1 MAQSESPD
9 HLRLTQLLQ
18 EAKPLMLPMFPDQQK
33 KWLSESPLAQEIKS
47 ILVKFAPSSAP
58 TRSQNRRVK
67 RRPCRILRL
76 ARSEVLDDRVRF
88 PAKRLVRVIRI
99 YLFPVQ
105 RHSFA
110 GLDAACVAG
119 ERVNSFV
126 AFVRQAHP
134 IVCRTHASRNHPRL
148 IRSVRSVNQHDH
160 NDHGYY
166 HSRNNPIQC
175 GMKFTVTGERG
186 FGHRSRRLHS

>member
-1 MAQSESPD
+1 M
-9 HLRLTQLLQ
+9 
-18 EAKPLMLPMFPDQQK
+18 
-33 KWLSESPLAQEIKS
+33 
-47 ILVKFAPSSAP
+47 FAPSSAP
-58 TRSQNRRVK
+58 TPSRNRRVK

-134 IVCRTHASRNHPRL
+134 IVGRTNPSLDQARATKMFRPRL
-148 IRSVRSVNQHDH
+148 ALLALKRIAASTQVART
-160 NDHGYY
+160 Y
-166 HSRNNPIQC
+166 I
-175 GMKFTVTGERG
+175 
-186 FGHRSRRLHS
+186 